1 MQNSCRTVDCG
12 VHSDTVNSQPNTR
25 KQLDIIGALGH
36 GTLSRWKQPWVHS
49 WTDRRG
55 QQKYKSRLWCLT
67 DAHLVLTWLKSA
79 NKCPGQH
86 YTTNSWTWAGWVHAF
101 KLFTPSFDPTICC
114 SKNRNSS
121 DQVTLFQ
128 YFKGKILSNFLEP
141 VWAVDSVSCSVLILH
156 EFSPVW
162 SSAAICFKA
171 QHVKVFPNKVH
182 CWVSL

>member
-1 MQNSCRTVDCG
+1 MGCNGRTVDCG
-12 VHSDTVNSQPNTR
+12 VHSDTVNSRPNTR

-36 GTLSRWKQPWVHS
+36 GTLSCWKQPWVHS

-55 QQKYKSRLWCLT
+55 QQKYKSRLWCLK

-79 NKCPGQH
+79 NKCPGSFTPPTAEPGQDG
-86 YTTNSWTWAGWVHAF
+86 SML
-101 KLFTPSFDPTICC
+101 LFTPNFDPTICC

-141 VWAVDSVSCSVLILH
+141 VWAVDSVSCSYLTWV
-156 EFSPVW
+156 
-162 SSAAICFKA
+162 SSSVVFCCYLL